1 MLSSLITL
9 ANGAL
14 VFDGLALFSGLP
26 ASVQTIQDPLANGV
40 FLRFECEK
48 PSERQIHDAGTLPG
62 MKRFVCC
69 YRYDAWW
76 NTPRYGAA
84 VSEIPADTQ
93 FLLADL
99 ADGRYAA
106 LFPLLDGAFHC
117 AIEGDEQNRL
127 SVVAESGDPAIVGN
141 SVTGLFVAV
150 GDNPYELVRESAAS
164 ICRKMNRGRLNADKS
179 VPDFADQFG
188 WCTWD
193 AFYGEVSH
201 DKVRIGLESFAKG
214 GVNPRLLILDD
225 GWLSMKN
232 NPATGENRLTAFE
245 ANDKFPGG
253 LRATV
258 DMAKNEF
265 SVDTFVV
272 WHALE
277 GYWGGIDP
285 KSFPQYRVVDERRE
299 FSPSLLKHS
308 PALNSAFGNVIGVVA
323 PEDIHRFYQDF
334 HRFLREQG
342 VDGVKVDNQGALE
355 GVSRGLGGRV
365 ELMRRYHEA
374 LEGAVNTHFQ
384 GRLINC
390 MSQGTDVI
398 YQTLASNVTR
408 SFTDFWP
415 GDPSSHGLHMVA
427 NAQISFWMGEFIKPD
442 WDMFQSGHEVG
453 PYHAAGRAVSGG
465 PIYVSDKP
473 EGHNF
478 DVLRMLV
485 CSDGTILR
493 AASHGRPTRDCLFVN
508 TLDNDIPFK
517 IFNTNDRA
525 GIIGAFHAHFPK
537 EKDAVRNPASG
548 STCAADIDGFEGD
561 DFIVFANTT
570 GELRRVARDTK
581 IDFTLQPLGY
591 ELFTFVPVECGFAP
605 IGLTDKLNSAG
616 AVTGKSVG
624 PDGALRFG
632 LRDGGK
638 LLVWAAAKPSRV
650 TVDGAD
656 SAFEF
661 DAATGAVRIDVP
673 VNGER
678 HAVVVA
684 K

>member
-1 MLSSLITL
+1 MLSSIVSL

-14 VFDGLALFSGLP
+14 VFDGLALFSGVP
-26 ASVQTIQDPLANGV
+26 ASVQVVQDPLANGV

-48 PSERQIHDAGTLPG
+48 PSDRQIHDAGTLPG

-164 ICRKMNRGRLNADKS
+164 ICKKMNRGRLSADKS

-374 LEGAVNTHFQ
+374 LEGAI
-384 GRLINC
+384 LI
-390 MSQGTDVI
+390 G
-398 YQTLASNVTR
+398 
-408 SFTDFWP
+408 
-415 GDPSSHGLHMVA
+415 GLHHVAYMV
-427 NAQISFWMGEFIKPD
+427 
-442 WDMFQSGHEVG
+442 
-453 PYHAAGRAVSGG
+453 
-465 PIYVSDKP
+465 
-473 EGHNF
+473 
-478 DVLRMLV
+478 DVL
-485 CSDGTILR
+485 
-493 AASHGRPTRDCLFVN
+493 
-508 TLDNDIPFK
+508 
-517 IFNTNDRA
+517 
-525 GIIGAFHAHFPK
+525 GAF
-537 EKDAVRNPASG
+537 
-548 STCAADIDGFEGD
+548 
-561 DFIVFANTT
+561 
-570 GELRRVARDTK
+570 
-581 IDFTLQPLGY
+581 
-591 ELFTFVPVECGFAP
+591 VP
-605 IGLTDKLNSAG
+605 
-616 AVTGKSVG
+616 
-624 PDGALRFG
+624 
-632 LRDGGK
+632 
-638 LLVWAAAKPSRV
+638 
-650 TVDGAD
+650 
-656 SAFEF
+656 
-661 DAATGAVRIDVP
+661 
-673 VNGER
+673 
-678 HAVVVA
+678 
-684 K
+684 

>member
-1 MLSSLITL
+1 MTSTLISL
-9 ANGAL
+9 ANGILAFDGFAL
-14 VFDGLALFSGLP
+14 VSGAP
-26 ASVQTIQDPLANGV
+26 ASVSALQDPLGNGV
-40 FLRFECEK
+40 FLRLECEK
-48 PSERQIHDAGTLPG
+48 PSDRQIHDIGGLPG

-76 NTPRYGAA
+76 NTPRFGTNA
-84 VSEIPADTQ
+84 SEIPSDTQ
-93 FLLADL
+93 FMLAEL
-99 ADGRYAA
+99 GNGSYAA
-106 LFPLLDGAFHC
+106 FFPMLDGPFHC
-117 AIEGDEQNRL
+117 AIEGDGNDRL
-127 SVVAESGDPAIVGN
+127 QLVAESGDPAIVGK
-141 SVTGLFVAV
+141 SVTGLFIAV
-150 GDNPYELVRESAAS
+150 GDNPYSLVHESAES
-164 ICRKMNRGRLNADKS
+164 ICKWMGRGRLSADKQ
-179 VPDFADQFG
+179 VPDFIDKFG

-201 DKVRIGLESFAKG
+201 DKVRTGLESFAKG

-225 GWLSMKN
+225 GWLSFAQQ
-232 NPATGENRLTAFE
+232 ATGENRLTKFE

-253 LRATV
+253 LKATV
-258 DMAKNEF
+258 AMAKNDF
-265 SVDTFVV
+265 DIDTFVV

-285 KSFPQYRVVDERRE
+285 KSFPQYRVVDERRI

-308 PALNSAFGNVIGVVA
+308 PGLNEAFGNVIGVVA

-355 GVSRGLGGRV
+355 GVSRGLGGRT

-427 NAQISFWMGEFIKPD
+427 NAQISLWMGEFIKPD

-473 EGHNF
+473 DGHDF
-478 DVLRMLV
+478 DVLRTLV

-493 AASHGRPTRDCLFVN
+493 ARGFGRPTRDCLFEN
-508 TLDNDIPFK
+508 TLDKDIPFK

-525 GIIGAFHAHFPK
+525 GIIGAFHTHFPK
-537 EKDAVRNPASG
+537 GDDARRDPAAG
-548 STCAADIDGFEGD
+548 STSAAEIEGFDCGD
-561 DFIVFANTT
+561 DLVVFVNTT
-570 GELRRVARDTK
+570 GELRRVNRETRVAFELK
-581 IDFTLQPLGY
+581 PLGY
-591 ELFTFVPVECGFAP
+591 ELFTFVPVEGGFAP
-605 IGLTDKLNSAG
+605 IGLADKLNSAG
-616 AVTGKSVG
+616 AVTDKAVG
-624 PDGALRFG
+624 PDGVLRFG
-632 LRDGGK
+632 LRDGGR
-638 LLVWAAAKPSRV
+638 LLVWAAAKPSAV
-650 TVDGAD
+650 TVDDEKTDFAFD
-656 SAFEF
+656 S
-661 DAATGAVRIDVP
+661 ATGAVNVSVP
-673 VNGER
+673 MTCAP
-678 HAVVVA
+678 HAISVIP
-684 K
+684 